1 MFFNC
6 LLEKCCFFFN
16 VLAVAGTFFNS
27 STQGELELSQAVSQ
41 FLSNNDC
48 Q

>member
-1 MFFNC
+1 M
-6 LLEKCCFFFN
+6 LFFFN
-16 VLAVAGTFFNS
+16 VLAVAGTYINS